1 MKLTILCLC
10 IKLIYFNTKEALYL
24 MNYPIL
30 FRSVLPRL
38 SFSFFAAPDQ
48 FPPVEN
54 LSLRVLPYLRHHR
67 SLLQLLGHCESG
79 HVPLSQA
86 EQISRPS
93 KRQSNQLEPRD
104 RPPFLMSDHDGVP
117 LRGCVGESANARD
130 HQRYRV
136 NAAKSHGELNEETH
150 LLKGL
155 LKRKPGE
162 PSAEVAVRPSCFAT
176 E

>member
-1 MKLTILCLC
+1 
-10 IKLIYFNTKEALYL
+10 
-24 MNYPIL
+24 
-30 FRSVLPRL
+30 
-38 SFSFFAAPDQ
+38 
-48 FPPVEN
+48 
-54 LSLRVLPYLRHHR
+54 
-67 SLLQLLGHCESG
+67 
-79 HVPLSQA
+79 
-86 EQISRPS
+86 
-93 KRQSNQLEPRD
+93 
-104 RPPFLMSDHDGVP
+104 MSDHDGVP